1 MLFNQIK
8 SYIWIIAGLLL
19 SAFAWTA
26 FLIPARITGG
36 GVTGLSVV
44 IYYLTE
50 FPVGF
55 SILLINAFL
64 ILLGM
69 KILGVKFALTSIF
82 GILLISTLMLILP
95 RVITAPIVEDRF
107 MSALIGGALAGAG
120 IGIAISNGGNS
131 GGTEII
137 ALIITKYKN
146 ISTGRILLYLDVLI
160 VASSW
165 LINRELE
172 TIVYGYVVMT
182 VATYTLDLVLEG
194 SKQSFQITIISD
206 LSADVASEIGNGLR
220 RGITVFKGAGWYSK
234 HEKDVLICVCGRYDK
249 QKILRVI
256 NQTDPDAFITVAKV
270 SAVFGENFDRI
281 KL

>member
-1 MLFNQIK
+1 MVLNQIK

-19 SAFAWTA
+19 NAFAWTA
-26 FLIPARITGG
+26 FLIPARIAGG

-44 IYYLTE
+44 IFYLTE
-50 FPVGF
+50 FPAGF
-55 SILLINAFL
+55 SILIINAFL
-64 ILLGM
+64 VLLGM
-69 KILGVKFALTSIF
+69 RVIGLRFALASIF
-82 GILLISTLMLILP
+82 GILLISALMLLLP
-95 RVITAPIVEDRF
+95 HFITGPIIKDRF

-137 ALIITKYKN
+137 ALIVTKYKN
-146 ISTGRILLYLDVLI
+146 ISTGRILLYLDVVI

-165 LINRELE
+165 LINREIE
-172 TIVYGYVVMT
+172 TIVYGYVVMA
-182 VATYTLDLVLEG
+182 VATYTIDLVLEG

-206 LSADVASEIGNGLR
+206 LAEKVASVIGKDLG
-220 RGITVFKGAGWYSK
+220 RGITTFKGGGWYSG
-234 HEKDVLICVCGRYDK
+234 HEKEVLMCVCGRYDK
-249 QKILRVI
+249 QKILRAI
-256 NQTDPDAFITVAKV
+256 DQTDPEAFITVAKV

>member
-1 MLFNQIK
+1 MLFNLIK
-8 SYIWIIAGLLL
+8 SYILIIGGLFLY
-19 SAFAWTA
+19 AFAWTA
-26 FLIPARITGG
+26 FLIPAKIIGG

-44 IYYLTE
+44 IFYLTE

-55 SILLINAFL
+55 SILIINVFL
-64 ILLGM
+64 VLLGM
-69 KILGVKFALTSIF
+69 RIIGLKFALASIM
-82 GILLISTLMLILP
+82 GILLTSALMLILP
-95 RVITAPIVEDRF
+95 RFITEAIVEDRF
-107 MSALIGGALAGAG
+107 MSALIGGALAGTG

-172 TIVYGYVVMT
+172 TVVYGFVVMT
-182 VATYTLDLVLEG
+182 VATYAIDLVLEG

-206 LSADVASEIGNGLR
+206 HSAKIASRIGNELG
-220 RGITVFKGAGWYSK
+220 RGITTLKGAGWYSGR
-234 HEKDVLICVCGRYDK
+234 EKNVLLCVCGRYDK

-256 NQTDPDAFITVAKV
+256 DQTDPEAFITVGKV